1 MKTLKLI
8 IGFLIGMSALQIVNA
23 QGYYRRDY
31 YDRHDN
37 HRDRY
42 DKREHTDRNYRYDR
56 LTIEM
61 LEYKIERASRHGE
74 LTGKELR
81 KLENE
86 LYDLKQL
93 ERRVYRNHRVT
104 YRERMRLEEEKR
116 DLERRI
122 DKYINNCRHR

>member
-1 MKTLKLI
+1 
-8 IGFLIGMSALQIVNA
+8 
-23 QGYYRRDY
+23 
-31 YDRHDN
+31 
-37 HRDRY
+37 
-42 DKREHTDRNYRYDR
+42 
-56 LTIEM
+56 M
-61 LEYKIERASRHGE
+61 LEYKIERAARHGA

-93 ERRVYRNHRVT
+93 ERRVYRNNRVT

-122 DKYINNCRHR
+122 DKYSNNCRHR